1 MAQAK
6 IGNSI
11 KRVVVVVVHRLLL
24 LTTTDWQQHQ
34 AHRSRGHRLGGQSGS
49 RGLVRTLARASDGL
63 PGAPVKAPAAE
74 WMTPTRGAGEGTRRW
89 RVSEEAR
96 ARSWERW
103 VKSDKKG
110 RYRCVRRS
118 GMGRAERAPHV
129 AGDCGAG
136 QVRVELGEERGGGKG
151 WDSS

>member
-63 PGAPVKAPAAE
+63 PCAPVKAPAAE
-74 WMTPTRGAGEGTRRW
+74 WMAPARGAGEGARPG
-89 RVSEEAR
+89 RVRSEE
-96 ARSWERW
+96 ERRRGRRPRGRYGQR
-103 VKSDKKG
+103 VKMVEPLKSDS
-110 RYRCVRRS
+110 RV
-118 GMGRAERAPHV
+118 AEELLDNAARM
-129 AGDCGAG
+129 
-136 QVRVELGEERGGGKG
+136 QSKMVE
-151 WDSS
+151 